1 MTGNLA
7 DGLQVLKFVSE
18 ACSTCTQ
25 TEPHCSEPN
34 ELQLLWKLLQLLC
47 QHKGDLHSAVTPGVS
62 DTRPGELMCGTHVLT
77 IILQA
82 SLKLMNA
89 GVTTLVNTETIQGS
103 CGHFSHTGMIPDE
116 FCLDCSLVDKM
127 HSLKEILG

>member
-1 MTGNLA
+1 MAQVSGHMTGDLG

-25 TEPHCSEPN
+25 TEPHCREPN

-62 DTRPGELMCGTHVLT
+62 DTRPGEFVCETHVLT
-77 IILQA
+77 IILISRHQ
-82 SLKLMNA
+82 
-89 GVTTLVNTETIQGS
+89 
-103 CGHFSHTGMIPDE
+103 H
-116 FCLDCSLVDKM
+116 
-127 HSLKEILG
+127 